1 MDQVPSPITG
11 LEYFPPA
18 MKELMFP
25 LLQQI
30 FLPSTSAKVTGV
42 AIADDNKIEARAEPT
57 ASDTS
62 GFEIMSASLDLG
74 TPTFAPAH
82 ASKAD
87 RQEECPRMPQME
99 PDLT

>member
-1 MDQVPSPITG
+1 
-11 LEYFPPA
+11 

-42 AIADDNKIEARAEPT
+42 AIADDNNIEARAEPA

-62 GFEIMSASLDLG
+62 AFEIMSASLD
-74 TPTFAPAH
+74 
-82 ASKAD
+82 
-87 RQEECPRMPQME
+87 
-99 PDLT
+99 

>member
-1 MDQVPSPITG
+1 MTG

-42 AIADDNKIEARAEPT
+42 AIADDKNIEERAEPAT
-57 ASDTS
+57 SDTS
-62 GFEIMSASLDLG
+62 AFEIMSASLD
-74 TPTFAPAH
+74 
-82 ASKAD
+82 
-87 RQEECPRMPQME
+87 
-99 PDLT
+99 